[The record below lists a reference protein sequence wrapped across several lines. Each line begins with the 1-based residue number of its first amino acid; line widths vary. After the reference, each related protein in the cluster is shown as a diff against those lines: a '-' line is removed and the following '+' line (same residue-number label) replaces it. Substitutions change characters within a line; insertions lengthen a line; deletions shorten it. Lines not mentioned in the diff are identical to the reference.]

1 MTMVK
6 AQDSAGDLIAGRYRL
21 LEVVLRE
28 EGRACWH
35 GEDTAFGRPVVL
47 TWSRVAEHRREGAR
61 EPAADRILR
70 TAAILGPA
78 CPGQVA
84 AVLDVVEEPGFV
96 WTVTERPPGAPL
108 TELLGRG
115 PVDHVLA
122 ARIGL
127 GVLDVLTAAQ
137 HEGVHHGEL
146 GPSQV
151 WADEHGAV
159 TVTGFGIT
167 AAADATRVT
176 SPSYASPEQAR
187 GEGGAPAADLWAL
200 GAMMYA
206 LVEGR
211 PAVQDRGQMDATLR
225 AVDRLPVRPPVSAGP
240 LAPAVQG
247 LLRWNPVERVPE
259 AVVREALTRILR
271 QNFDETTPPEPL
283 PGFPDPGGDFRDGG
297 TDEGRTGH
305 ARGGRLARRPVLLG
319 GALGVTVVA
328 VAVLAAVGGLQ
339 GGDNTSA
346 SGSAPSRAAS
356 PTPSAAPTAPG
367 GGTPTASSAPSA
379 SPSPSPS
386 PTAGATVPAGFSLYR
401 APQGFAVALPRAW
414 KPLETQSSD
423 DLAYRVTFGASGD
436 PRTLAV
442 TYSTQLGADPVAVWS
457 ALEPSLRA
465 VSTGYERLGDI
476 QPVTYRGRKGADMEW
491 YSVSQG
497 EQVRTFGR
505 GFLIGDHRGFSL
517 RWTTP
522 ADDWDTTANQK
533 ALSVFLKSFQPTAK

>member
-1 MTMVK
+1 MVK
-6 AQDSAGDLIAGRYRL
+6 AQDSAGELIAGRYRL

-35 GEDTAFGRPVVL
+35 GEDIAFGRPVVL
-47 TWSRVAEHRREGAR
+47 TWTRLAEHRREGAR
-61 EPAADRILR
+61 EPAADRIMR
-70 TAAILGPA
+70 AAEILGPA
-78 CPGQVA
+78 CPGGVA

-108 TELLGRG
+108 TELLGRE
-115 PVDHVLA
+115 PLDHVRA
-122 ARIGL
+122 ARVGL
-127 GVLDVLTAAQ
+127 GVLDVLTAA
-137 HEGVHHGEL
+137 HGEGVHHGEL

-151 WADEHGAV
+151 WADEHGTV
-159 TVTGFGIT
+159 TVTGFGVT
-167 AAADATRVT
+167 APTDSTRVT

-225 AVDRLPVRPPVSAGP
+225 AVDRLPVRAPVSAGP
-240 LAPAVQG
+240 LAPAIQG
-247 LLRWNPVERVPE
+247 LLRWDPVERVPE

-271 QNFDETTPPEPL
+271 QNLEETTPPEEL
-283 PGFPDPGGDFRDGG
+283 PGFPDPGEDLLERDA
-297 TDEGRTGH
+297 DEGRTR
-305 ARGGRLARRPVLLG
+305 RGRFAGRPVLLG
-319 GALGVTVVA
+319 GALAATVVA
-328 VAVLAAVGGLQ
+328 LAVLAAVDGLP
-339 GGDNTSA
+339 GGDDTSA
-346 SGSAPSRAAS
+346 SGSAPSRTAS
-356 PTPSAAPTAPG
+356 GTPSAPSTGSGARP
-367 GGTPTASSAPSA
+367 GGTPSA
-379 SPSPSPS
+379 SVTPSPS

-401 APQGFAVALPRAW
+401 APQGFAVALPRGW

-442 TYSTQLGADPVAVWS
+442 TYSTQLGPDPVAVWS
-457 ALEPSLRA
+457 DLEPALRA
-465 VSTGYERLGDI
+465 VSTGYERVGDI
-476 QPVTYRGRKGADMEW
+476 RPVTYRGRKGADMEW
-491 YSVSQG
+491 YSVSRG

-505 GFLIGDHRGFSL
+505 GFLIGGSRGFSL

-522 ADDWDTTANQK
+522 ADDYGTKANRQ
-533 ALSVFLKSFQPTAK
+533 ALDVFLKSFQPNAN